1 MRKTYDV
8 VIVGGGVQG
17 LAVAYHLALK
27 GIRGIAVLEKSYL
40 GSGASGRNGEM
51 VRSAFGSEE
60 YIRLYHTSL
69 RLWERLSAELD
80 FNVMFSRNG
89 YLVLATTPTE
99 LESFRLHITTH
110 KRFGLNSRLLEAQD
124 VRRLVPAL
132 NRNLAAG
139 GILQPEAGSAR
150 HDAVVWAYARAARRL
165 GVELFPFTEVTDIGL
180 RSGEIDGIKTTHGD
194 IRTRTVV
201 NAAGAFCGK
210 LAAMVNVELP
220 IHIYRLE
227 MMVTE
232 PLKPFLPVALSS
244 PRLMSYM
251 HQTARGE
258 FAGGAEVEGRLPYSG
273 LKSTGLAIQTMARK
287 FTSLFPG
294 LSEARL
300 MRQWAG
306 VVAKTLDRGPLLGP
320 VENVK
325 GFILNAAWGGMGFMG
340 APAGGK
346 AIAELIVSG
355 ETPLEIQPFSLHRYK
370 TGKLVVEP
378 TLVGLN
384 PLETHCVK
392 GPCGNGR

>member
-1 MRKTYDV
+1 MRKSYDV

-17 LAVAYHLALK
+17 LAVAYNLALK
-27 GIRGIAVLEKSYL
+27 GMRSIAVVEKSYL

-69 RLWERLSAELD
+69 QLWERLSAELD
-80 FNVMFSRNG
+80 FNVMFSRSG
-89 YLVLATTPTE
+89 YLVLATTPAE
-99 LESFRLHITTH
+99 LESYRPHVDTQQ
-110 KRFGLNSRLLEAQD
+110 RFGLNSRILNAHE
-124 VRRLVPAL
+124 VRRLIPAL
-132 NRNLAAG
+132 NRELAAG
-139 GILQPEAGSAR
+139 GIFQAEAGSAR

-165 GVELFPFTEVTDIGL
+165 GADIFPFTEVTDVVV
-180 RSGEIDGIKTTHGD
+180 RSGEIDGVKTSNGD

-201 NAAGAFCGK
+201 NAAGAFSGK
-210 LAAMVNVELP
+210 LSAMVNVELP
-220 IHIYRLE
+220 LNIYRLE

-273 LKSTGLAIQTMARK
+273 LKSTGIAIQTMARK
-287 FTSLFPG
+287 FTSLFTG

-306 VVAKTLDRGPLLGP
+306 VVAKTLDRGPLLGR
-320 VENVK
+320 VEEVK

-346 AIAELIVSG
+346 AIAELIISSDV
-355 ETPLEIQPFSLHRYK
+355 PLEIKPFSLERYK

-384 PLETHCVK
+384 PLEKH
-392 GPCGNGR
+392 

>member
-1 MRKTYDV
+1 MRKSYDV

-17 LAVAYHLALK
+17 LAVAYNLALK
-27 GIRGIAVLEKSYL
+27 GMRSIAVVEKSYL

-69 RLWERLSAELD
+69 QLWERLSAELD
-80 FNVMFSRNG
+80 FNVMFSRSG
-89 YLVLATTPTE
+89 YLVLATTPAE
-99 LESFRLHITTH
+99 LESYRPHVDTQQ
-110 KRFGLNSRLLEAQD
+110 RFGLNSRILNAHE
-124 VRRLVPAL
+124 VRRLIPAL
-132 NRNLAAG
+132 NRELAAG
-139 GILQPEAGSAR
+139 GIFQPEAGSAR

-165 GVELFPFTEVTDIGL
+165 GADIFPFTEVTDVVV
-180 RSGEIDGIKTTHGD
+180 RSGEIDGVKTSSGD

-201 NAAGAFCGK
+201 NAAGAFSGK
-210 LAAMVNVELP
+210 LSAMVNVELP
-220 IHIYRLE
+220 LNIYRLE

-273 LKSTGLAIQTMARK
+273 LKSTGIAIQTMARK
-287 FTSLFPG
+287 FTSLFTG

-306 VVAKTLDRGPLLGP
+306 VVAKTLDRGPLLGR
-320 VENVK
+320 VEKVK

-346 AIAELIVSG
+346 AIAELIISSDV
-355 ETPLEIQPFSLHRYK
+355 PLEIKPFSLERYK
-370 TGKLVVEP
+370 AGKLVVEP

-384 PLETHCVK
+384 PLEKH
-392 GPCGNGR
+392 

>member
-1 MRKTYDV
+1 MHKSYDV

-17 LAVAYHLALK
+17 LAVAYNLALK
-27 GIRGIAVLEKSYL
+27 GMRSIAVVEKIYL

-69 RLWERLSAELD
+69 QLWERLSAELD
-80 FNVMFSRNG
+80 FNVMFSRSG
-89 YLVLATTPTE
+89 YLVLATTSAE
-99 LESFRLHITTH
+99 LESYRPHVDTQQ
-110 KRFGLNSRLLEAQD
+110 RFGLNSRILDTHE
-124 VRRLVPAL
+124 VRRLIPAL
-132 NRNLAAG
+132 NRELAAG
-139 GILQPEAGSAR
+139 GIFQPEAGSAR

-165 GVELFPFTEVTDIGL
+165 GADIFPFTEVTDVVV
-180 RSGEIDGIKTTHGD
+180 RSGEIDGVKTSNGD

-201 NAAGAFCGK
+201 NAAGAFSGK
-210 LAAMVNVELP
+210 LSAMVNVELP
-220 IHIYRLE
+220 LNIYRLE

-273 LKSTGLAIQTMARK
+273 LKSTGIAIQTMARK
-287 FTSLFPG
+287 FTSLFTG

-306 VVAKTLDRGPLLGP
+306 VVAKTLDRGPLLGR
-320 VENVK
+320 VEEVK

-346 AIAELIVSG
+346 AIAELIISSDV
-355 ETPLEIQPFSLHRYK
+355 PLEIKPFSLERYK

-384 PLETHCVK
+384 PLEKH
-392 GPCGNGR
+392 

>member
-1 MRKTYDV
+1 MRKSYDV

-17 LAVAYHLALK
+17 LSVAYNLARNGL
-27 GIRGIAVLEKSYL
+27 RNIAVVEKSYL

-51 VRSAFGSEE
+51 VRSAFGSKE
-60 YIRLYHTSL
+60 YIRFYHKSL
-69 RLWERLSAELD
+69 QLWETLSAELD
-80 FNVMFSRNG
+80 FNVMFSRSG
-89 YLVLATTPTE
+89 YLVLATTADE
-99 LESFRLHITTH
+99 LESYRPHVETQ
-110 KRFGLNSRLLEAQD
+110 KKFGLKSHIMDAHE

-132 NRNLAAG
+132 NQELAAG
-139 GILQPEAGSAR
+139 GIFQPEAGSAR
-150 HDAVVWAYARAARRL
+150 HDAVVWAYARAARQL
-165 GVELFPFTEVTDIGL
+165 KVEIFPFTEVTDIVVK
-180 RSGEIDGIKTTHGD
+180 SGCVEGVKTTNGD
-194 IRTRTVV
+194 IQTQTVV
-201 NAAGAFCGK
+201 NAAGAFAGK
-210 LAAMVNVELP
+210 LAAIVNIELP
-220 IHIYRLE
+220 ISIYRLE

-258 FAGGAEVEGRLPYSG
+258 FAGGAEVEGRLPFTG
-273 LKSTGLAIQTMARK
+273 LKSTGIAIQTMARK

-294 LSEARL
+294 LSAARL

-306 VVAKTLDRGPLLGP
+306 VVAKTLDRGPLLGR
-320 VENVK
+320 VDEVK

-346 AIAELIVSG
+346 LMADFIFTGDL
-355 ETPLEIQPFSLHRYK
+355 PPEIKPFSPERFK

-384 PLETHCVK
+384 PLEKH
-392 GPCGNGR
+392 

>member
-1 MRKTYDV
+1 MRKSYDV

-17 LAVAYHLALK
+17 LATAYNLALK
-27 GIRGIAVLEKSYL
+27 GMRSVAVVEKSYL

-69 RLWERLSAELD
+69 QIWEKLSEELD
-80 FNVMFSRNG
+80 FNVMFSRSG
-89 YLVLATTPTE
+89 YLVLATTPAE
-99 LESFRLHITTH
+99 LESYRPHIHTQR
-110 KRFGLNSRLLEAQD
+110 RFGLNSRILEAHE

-132 NRNLAAG
+132 NRELVAG
-139 GILQPEAGSAR
+139 GIFQPEAGSAR

-165 GVELFPFTEVTDIGL
+165 GADVFPFTEVTDVGV
-180 RSGEIDGIKTTHGD
+180 RSGEIDSVKTTNGN
-194 IRTRTVV
+194 IRTRMVV
-201 NAAGAFCGK
+201 NAAGAFSGK
-210 LAAMVNVELP
+210 LSAMVNVELP
-220 IHIYRLE
+220 TNIYRLE

-273 LKSTGLAIQTMARK
+273 LKSTGIAAQTMARK

-294 LSEARL
+294 LSGARL

-306 VVAKTLDRGPLLGP
+306 VVAKTLDRGPLLGR
-320 VENVK
+320 VEEVK
-325 GFILNAAWGGMGFMG
+325 GFILTAAWGGMGFMG

-346 AIAELIVSG
+346 AIAELILSG
-355 ETPLEIQPFSLHRYK
+355 EVPLEIKPFSPERYK

-384 PLETHCVK
+384 PLEKH
-392 GPCGNGR
+392 

>member
-1 MRKTYDV
+1 MRKSYDV

-17 LAVAYHLALK
+17 LSVAYNLARNGL
-27 GIRGIAVLEKSYL
+27 RNIAVVEKSYL

-51 VRSAFGSEE
+51 VRSAFGSKE
-60 YIRLYHTSL
+60 YIRFYHKSL
-69 RLWERLSAELD
+69 QLWETLSTELD
-80 FNVMFSRNG
+80 FNVMFSRSG
-89 YLVLATTPTE
+89 YLVLATTAEE
-99 LESFRLHITTH
+99 LESYRPHVDTQ
-110 KRFGLNSRLLEAQD
+110 KKFGLKSHIMDAHE
-124 VRRLVPAL
+124 VRHLVPAL
-132 NRNLAAG
+132 NQELAAG
-139 GILQPEAGSAR
+139 GIFQPEAGSAR

-165 GVELFPFTEVTDIGL
+165 KAEIFPFTEVTDIVVK
-180 RSGEIDGIKTTHGD
+180 SGCVEGVKTASGD
-194 IRTRTVV
+194 IQTQTVV
-201 NAAGAFCGK
+201 NAAGAFAGK
-210 LAAMVNVELP
+210 LAAMVNIELP
-220 IHIYRLE
+220 INIYRLE

-258 FAGGAEVEGRLPYSG
+258 FAGGAEVEGRLPFAG
-273 LKSTGLAIQTMARK
+273 LKSTSIAIQTMARK

-294 LSEARL
+294 LSAARL

-306 VVAKTLDRGPLLGP
+306 VVAKTLDRGPLLGR
-320 VENVK
+320 VDEVK

-346 AIAELIVSG
+346 LMADFIFTGDV
-355 ETPLEIQPFSLHRYK
+355 PPEIKPFSPERFK

-384 PLETHCVK
+384 PLDKH
-392 GPCGNGR
+392 

>member
-1 MRKTYDV
+1 MRKSYDV

-17 LAVAYHLALK
+17 LAVAYNLALK
-27 GIRGIAVLEKSYL
+27 GMRSIAVVEKSYL

-69 RLWERLSAELD
+69 QLWERLSAELD
-80 FNVMFSRNG
+80 FNVMFSRSG
-89 YLVLATTPTE
+89 YLVLATTPAE
-99 LESFRLHITTH
+99 LESYRPHVDTQQ
-110 KRFGLNSRLLEAQD
+110 RFGLNSRILNAHE
-124 VRRLVPAL
+124 VRRLIPAL
-132 NRNLAAG
+132 NRELAAG
-139 GILQPEAGSAR
+139 GIFQPEAGSAR

-165 GVELFPFTEVTDIGL
+165 GADIFPFTEVTDVVV
-180 RSGEIDGIKTTHGD
+180 RSGEIDGVKTSSGD

-201 NAAGAFCGK
+201 NAAGAFSGK
-210 LAAMVNVELP
+210 LSAMVNVELP
-220 IHIYRLE
+220 LNIYRLE

-273 LKSTGLAIQTMARK
+273 LKSTGIAIQTMARK
-287 FTSLFPG
+287 FTSLFTG

-306 VVAKTLDRGPLLGP
+306 VVAKTLDRGPLLGR
-320 VENVK
+320 VEKVK

-346 AIAELIVSG
+346 AIAELIISSDV
-355 ETPLEIQPFSLHRYK
+355 PLEIKPFSLERYK

-384 PLETHCVK
+384 PLEKH
-392 GPCGNGR
+392 

>member
-1 MRKTYDV
+1 MRKSYDV

-17 LAVAYHLALK
+17 LAVAYNLALK
-27 GIRGIAVLEKSYL
+27 GMRSIAVVEKSYL

-69 RLWERLSAELD
+69 QLWERLSAELD
-80 FNVMFSRNG
+80 FNVMFSRSG
-89 YLVLATTPTE
+89 YLVLATTPAE
-99 LESFRLHITTH
+99 LESYRPHVDTQQ
-110 KRFGLNSRLLEAQD
+110 RFGLNSRILNAHE
-124 VRRLVPAL
+124 VRRLIPAL
-132 NRNLAAG
+132 NRELAAG
-139 GILQPEAGSAR
+139 GIFQPEAGSAR

-165 GVELFPFTEVTDIGL
+165 GADIFPFTEVTDVVV
-180 RSGEIDGIKTTHGD
+180 RSGEIDGVKTSNGD

-201 NAAGAFCGK
+201 NAAGAFSGK
-210 LAAMVNVELP
+210 LSAMVNVELP
-220 IHIYRLE
+220 INIYRLE

-273 LKSTGLAIQTMARK
+273 LKSTGIAIQTMARK
-287 FTSLFPG
+287 FTSLFTG

-306 VVAKTLDRGPLLGP
+306 VVAKTLDRGPLLGR
-320 VENVK
+320 VEEVK

-346 AIAELIVSG
+346 AIAELIISSDV
-355 ETPLEIQPFSLHRYK
+355 PLEIKPFSLERYK

-384 PLETHCVK
+384 PLEKH
-392 GPCGNGR
+392 